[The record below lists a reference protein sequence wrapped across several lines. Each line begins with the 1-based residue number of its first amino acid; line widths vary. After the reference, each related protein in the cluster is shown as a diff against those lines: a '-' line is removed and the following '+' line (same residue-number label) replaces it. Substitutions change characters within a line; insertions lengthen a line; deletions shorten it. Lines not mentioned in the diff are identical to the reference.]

1 MPAPF
6 KQEFDLGGIRITS
19 LVMDETEFVALCKE
33 FIGIFPGFDEAAA
46 QKCIKAKIIPGM
58 GKGSKTVQFFVRY
71 GITTDTMSIIVRGA
85 GDRIM
90 DSILG
95 SDPERN

>member
-58 GKGSKTVQFFVRY
+58 GKGSKTVQFFLENGALYWHMVDVIWIFLFPLLY
-71 GITTDTMSIIVRGA
+71 LIT
-85 GDRIM
+85 
-90 DSILG
+90 
-95 SDPERN
+95 